1 MRERRRLQFLPA
13 RSLVPNA
20 VTVLALCA
28 GMTSIK
34 FALAGRWEMAAGAII
49 VAGIFDMLDG
59 RVARMMKGASRFG
72 AELDSLSDV
81 ISFGVAPAVLVYL
94 WTLTKLGGI
103 GWVLALGFAVCCA
116 LRLARFNVMSELEET
131 PTRHFT
137 GVPAPMAAGLAL
149 WPFALSV
156 QFDTDFF
163 RTPALVAP
171 YMALLAFLMVS
182 RLPTLSL
189 KKIRIKGEYV
199 LPMLVAVGLFAA
211 SLSVWTWGT
220 VSIVCFLYA
229 ASIPVTVMMARRAGD
244 TAAQP
249 EPDAEDMDEITLFDD
264 DRDSRPPVH

>member
-49 VAGIFDMLDG
+49 IAGIFDMLDG

-94 WTLTKLGGI
+94 WTLSRLGGI

-131 PTRHFT
+131 PSKNFT

-156 QFDTDFF
+156 QFGTDFF
-163 RTPALVAP
+163 RNPALVAP
-171 YMALLAFLMVS
+171 YMALLSFLMVS

-189 KKIRIKGEYV
+189 KKIRVKGDYV

-229 ASIPVTVMMARRAGD
+229 LSIPLTVVMNRRG
-244 TAAQP
+244 AALAP
-249 EPDAEDMDEITLFDD
+249 VADAEGEGEDAVYSDDTDEP
-264 DRDSRPPVH
+264 RRPLH